1 MQSAQGTG
9 GMIIIRAGRL
19 FSSGQYQ
26 ATGPH
31 GGQIAFQ
38 GADLALVA
46 ARVDIRGTAGGGT
59 IQIGTHDPATQR
71 ILVTAATTLAADAER
86 EGPGGTISIWA
97 GEKTEVA
104 GTLTARGGL
113 GGGVGGQITISTP
126 GTLRVDGQVDA
137 GAPAGRAGTLWLDP
151 KNITIGSAGVFPQY
165 QLINPTPNAGDQFG
179 WTIQPLSSGNVA
191 VTDPGDDSVGTD
203 AGAVYLYQ
211 GRTGALLSTLTGAT
225 ASDRVGSNGA
235 VVLANG
241 NYVVRSPLWD
251 NGAVVD
257 AGAVTWGNGASG
269 QTLDGSAT
277 ITPQNSLIGQIASAG
292 LGTLNED
299 TTNQTVLAPFAN
311 ETGGRIAAGF
321 TDPNLLTF
329 ARGQAQTITVTLAF
343 LARTLNTGTAVI
355 LQASNDLTLADP
367 LTVNNPSG
375 AGGALTLQAGRSILL
390 NASLTTDDGALILIA
405 NDRLANGV
413 VDSQRDPGAAGI
425 IMASGTSITA
435 GSGSVTLD
443 LRDGAGK
450 TNLTSG
456 VISLTTITAA
466 ALTVSNNGPTT
477 GSDVLL
483 HNLTLSGSAS
493 ISATGA
499 IEEAGADAGA
509 DITVP
514 TLSLSAG
521 SGIGSSAQ
529 LEIDATTLTNVT
541 VSGAG
546 VINLRDTAGGLT
558 IGSATLGGAGT
569 FDTGANPL
577 TISTLLALG
586 TNPLTLSGSTVS
598 FAGMSTLQA
607 TITGSGAGQFGQL
620 VVNGTLNL
628 GNATLTVT
636 GGSAVPFSTGLV
648 LIANDGSDA
657 VSGTFAGLPNSGAII
672 TGGSVFLINYASGD
686 GNDVVLTRGVLAFMP
701 YVHGP

>member
-1 MQSAQGTG
+1 
-9 GMIIIRAGRL
+9 
-19 FSSGQYQ
+19 
-26 ATGPH
+26 
-31 GGQIAFQ
+31 
-38 GADLALVA
+38 
-46 ARVDIRGTAGGGT
+46 
-59 IQIGTHDPATQR
+59 
-71 ILVTAATTLAADAER
+71 
-86 EGPGGTISIWA
+86 
-97 GEKTEVA
+97 
-104 GTLTARGGL
+104 
-113 GGGVGGQITISTP
+113 
-126 GTLRVDGQVDA
+126 
-137 GAPAGRAGTLWLDP
+137 
-151 KNITIGSAGVFPQY
+151 
-165 QLINPTPNAGDQFG
+165 
-179 WTIQPLSSGNVA
+179 
-191 VTDPGDDSVGTD
+191 
-203 AGAVYLYQ
+203 
-211 GRTGALLSTLTGAT
+211 
-225 ASDRVGSNGA
+225 
-235 VVLANG
+235 
-241 NYVVRSPLWD
+241 
-251 NGAVVD
+251 
-257 AGAVTWGNGASG
+257 
-269 QTLDGSAT
+269 
-277 ITPQNSLIGQIASAG
+277 
-292 LGTLNED
+292 
-299 TTNQTVLAPFAN
+299 
-311 ETGGRIAAGF
+311 
-321 TDPNLLTF
+321 
-329 ARGQAQTITVTLAF
+329 
-343 LARTLNTGTAVI
+343 
-355 LQASNDLTLADP
+355 
-367 LTVNNPSG
+367 VNNPSG

-413 VDSQRDPGAAGI
+413 ADSQRDPGAAGI

-450 TNLTSG
+450 TNPTSG

-466 ALTVSNNGPTT
+466 TLTVSNNGPTA

-483 HNLTLSGSAS
+483 HNLTLSGNAS

-529 LEIDATTLTNVT
+529 LEIDAQTLTSVT

-546 VINLRDTAGGLT
+546 VINLRDTVGGLT

-569 FDTGANPL
+569 VDAGANPL

-598 FAGMSTLQA
+598 FAGTSALQV

-636 GGSAVPFSTGLV
+636 GGSAVPFSAGLV
-648 LIANDGSDA
+648 LIANDGIDA

-672 TGGSVFLINYASGD
+672 TGGSVFLINYADGD
-686 GNDVVLTRGVLAFMP
+686 GNDVVLTRGALAFMP

>member
-1 MQSAQGTG
+1 
-9 GMIIIRAGRL
+9 
-19 FSSGQYQ
+19 
-26 ATGPH
+26 
-31 GGQIAFQ
+31 
-38 GADLALVA
+38 
-46 ARVDIRGTAGGGT
+46 
-59 IQIGTHDPATQR
+59 
-71 ILVTAATTLAADAER
+71 
-86 EGPGGTISIWA
+86 
-97 GEKTEVA
+97 
-104 GTLTARGGL
+104 
-113 GGGVGGQITISTP
+113 
-126 GTLRVDGQVDA
+126 
-137 GAPAGRAGTLWLDP
+137 
-151 KNITIGSAGVFPQY
+151 
-165 QLINPTPNAGDQFG
+165 
-179 WTIQPLSSGNVA
+179 
-191 VTDPGDDSVGTD
+191 
-203 AGAVYLYQ
+203 
-211 GRTGALLSTLTGAT
+211 
-225 ASDRVGSNGA
+225 
-235 VVLANG
+235 
-241 NYVVRSPLWD
+241 
-251 NGAVVD
+251 
-257 AGAVTWGNGASG
+257 
-269 QTLDGSAT
+269 
-277 ITPQNSLIGQIASAG
+277 
-292 LGTLNED
+292 
-299 TTNQTVLAPFAN
+299 
-311 ETGGRIAAGF
+311 
-321 TDPNLLTF
+321 
-329 ARGQAQTITVTLAF
+329 
-343 LARTLNTGTAVI
+343 
-355 LQASNDLTLADP
+355 
-367 LTVNNPSG
+367 VNNPSG

-413 VDSQRDPGAAGI
+413 ADSQRDPGAAGI
-425 IMASGTSITA
+425 SMASGTSITA

-450 TNLTSG
+450 TNPTSG

-466 ALTVSNNGPTT
+466 TLTVSNNGPTA

-483 HNLTLSGSAS
+483 HNLTLSGNAS

-529 LEIDATTLTNVT
+529 LEIDAQTLTSVT

-546 VINLRDTAGGLT
+546 VINLRDTVGGLT

-569 FDTGANPL
+569 VDAGANPL

-598 FAGMSTLQA
+598 FAGTSALQV

-636 GGSAVPFSTGLV
+636 GGSAVPFSAGLV
-648 LIANDGSDA
+648 LIANDGIDA

-672 TGGSVFLINYASGD
+672 TGGSVFLINYADGD
-686 GNDVVLTRGVLAFMP
+686 GNDVVLTRGALAFMP

>member
-1 MQSAQGTG
+1 MQGALTSVQSAQGTG

-191 VTDPGDDSVGTD
+191 VTDPGDDSVATD

-225 ASDRVGSNGA
+225 ASDQI
-235 VVLANG
+235 
-241 NYVVRSPLWD
+241 
-251 NGAVVD
+251 
-257 AGAVTWGNGASG
+257 GASG

-329 ARGQAQTITVTLAF
+329 ARGQAQTITITPAF

-529 LEIDATTLTNVT
+529 LEIDATTLTSVT

-546 VINLRDTAGGLT
+546 VINVRDTAGGLT

-657 VSGTFAGLPNSGAII
+657 VSGTFAGLPNSAAII